1 MVKLQLSFKRL
12 AIDKAT
18 KTILGVLVLTAAVA
32 VFALVASRALFIQ
45 LSYQNKV
52 ITAKKTALKQLKS
65 NINAVNSLVG
75 AYKAFDENA
84 ESIIGTPDKNSK
96 IVLDSLP
103 SKYDFPALATSLEKI
118 LSGYEIG
125 SISGNDDEVAQQSAA
140 GSILVEIPFQVG
152 VTTNFANIQK
162 LIEDFDRS
170 IRPLH
175 ILTLEL
181 SGSDDNMNM
190 NLTAKT
196 YYQSE
201 KTLEI
206 KTKELQ

>member
-1 MVKLQLSFKRL
+1 MPKLQISFKRL

-18 KTILGVLVLTAAVA
+18 KTILGSLVLTAAVA
-32 VFALVASRALFIQ
+32 VFALVASRALFMQ
-45 LSYQNKV
+45 LQYQNKV
-52 ITAKKTALKQLKS
+52 IGAKKTALKQLKS

-75 AYKAFDENA
+75 AYKAFDESA

-96 IVLDSLP
+96 IVLDALP

-118 LSGYEIG
+118 LSGYEIE

-140 GSILVEIPFQVG
+140 GSTVVEIPFLVG
-152 VTTNFANIQK
+152 VTTNFASIQK

-175 ILTLEL
+175 ILSLEL
-181 SGSDDNMNM
+181 SGSDDSMKM
-190 NLTAKT
+190 DITAKT

-206 KTKELQ
+206 KTQELQ